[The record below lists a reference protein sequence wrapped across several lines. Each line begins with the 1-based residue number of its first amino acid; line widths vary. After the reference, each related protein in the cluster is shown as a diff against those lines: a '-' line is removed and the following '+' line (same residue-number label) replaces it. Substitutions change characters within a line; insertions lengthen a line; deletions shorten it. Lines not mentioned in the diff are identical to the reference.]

1 MGKSERKKKEPTICD
16 NVAYYTMKL
25 TNEPEH
31 NCSEKDGCQYK
42 SRGPP
47 VIDFVLHKVQ
57 KYLSGK
63 KQNKSILRTSMQVLS
78 VFQ

>member
-1 MGKSERKKKEPTICD
+1 MLGEGFSSAWESLKEKKRTYNCD
-16 NVAYYTMKL
+16 TVAYYTMKL

-57 KYLSGK
+57 K
-63 KQNKSILRTSMQVLS
+63 
-78 VFQ
+78 